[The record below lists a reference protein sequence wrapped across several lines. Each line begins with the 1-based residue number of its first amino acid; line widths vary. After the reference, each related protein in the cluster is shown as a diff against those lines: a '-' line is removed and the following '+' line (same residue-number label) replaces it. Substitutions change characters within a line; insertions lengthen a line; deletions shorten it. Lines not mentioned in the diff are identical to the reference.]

1 MSRSS
6 SAVVDSK
13 VVEMS
18 LENTNFERNAAT
30 SLSTIQKLK
39 EALNFTTSKDG
50 LDNFNSSLKKVD
62 FNPMAAG
69 INTARQGISALD
81 AVSFGFFS
89 RIGSQIEQTT
99 MQYAKMFTSKPIE
112 DGFKEY
118 ELKMGSVQTIL
129 MGAKTKEG
137 LPVTLDMVN
146 QKLDELNTYADK
158 TIYSFSDMTSNI
170 GKFTNAGVDLDTAV
184 AAIQGISN
192 EAALAGAN
200 SQQASHAM
208 YNFAQALSSGYVKL
222 IDWKSIENA
231 NMATVDFKQT
241 LIDTAVELGTVT
253 KVGEEYQSVTT
264 DMNGHV
270 SELFDA
276 TKMFNDSLS
285 AQWMTSDVLTTAL
298 GKYADET
305 TELGQKASKAAT
317 EVKTF
322 TQLIDTLQ
330 EAAGSGWAQTWEL
343 LIGDFDQSKQLFT
356 MLSDTFGGII
366 DAQSKAR
373 NNLLKEG
380 LGEPT
385 EAVSHEYWKNLDL
398 SARQAK
404 LLYKE
409 LMEVGKA
416 NGVAFESDDYVG
428 FINSLKEGWLNTDM
442 LADAVKR
449 LNGEGVDGEGMSKS
463 LDEINEAA
471 NRVIKGDFGNNM
483 AERIQQLN
491 DEGFDG
497 EKVQEY
503 VNEIYKLSGGTWD
516 LSDAILEQ
524 AAANVGLEESMKG
537 TSGEFDNIIDKVDSK
552 SLKKS
557 GRELL
562 FDSIVT
568 SIFAFK
574 KIAGS
579 IKGAWDDV
587 FPPATGDMIYNIARA
602 INDASKALRRFALK
616 NAENIGNAFRGI
628 FGVFSLLLSVGKRL
642 LGTVFKGLGAIFTAL
657 AGPIGAFIGK
667 ISGLLTMLHDWA
679 VQNQIV
685 EKTFGAIENGASV
698 VAGKLKGWFDAF
710 KALPGVQKVID
721 SFGGAFDYIY
731 DNFPHILDN
740 VGKSFGTFKDRIVN
754 AFSNT
759 KSPKEFF
766 EGIKKAFQGLWKDI
780 SASTVVKKF
789 KQSFGTL
796 GTTIKGFF
804 TDLGKNEDGTK
815 NTFGKLS
822 DSATRFKNDMTLAF
836 EGIDEEGNK
845 IDIFSGIKKAFSNLK
860 ENISLSGIGDK
871 IKAGLDTIKT
881 TVSNFFL
888 NTLGRNADGS
898 LNAFGKLWI
907 TILLRVGMLKDKLD
921 KTKEAIHDFFEEHKI
936 GQFLV
941 DIFSTL
947 KSSVGTFFKSI
958 PGFVA
963 GAKAKFGEFIE
974 KVKSLGGIKFSNLG
988 KIWKAFKDTVVQYFK
1003 DSKIFEPIVTAF
1015 ATIKE
1020 KIKEKLA
1027 EIGINVVAI
1036 RNRIVDFFKGIK
1048 NAVTGFSF
1056 PEAFQKIIDFF
1067 TKKKEG
1073 VKSGSKT
1080 LGSVLFGFFQ
1090 KLAKFVSGIKPEQ
1103 ILGIVAALTAFAGL
1117 KFIGTLVK
1125 PIEQLISSMAAEHK
1139 AKANFLNKA
1148 ALLEM
1153 AASFVL
1159 FAVTLK
1165 ILSGIKLGDVIKGV
1179 ATIGAIML
1187 LMTVFAKSMDK
1198 LNPKNMIASAAM
1210 MSSMAGSL
1218 LLTIVAIML
1227 IGKVITHDLGTAL
1240 AGLAGAGVLFLAM
1253 VAMMKVM
1260 QKVSGGTKGLAA
1272 AKSMMSVII
1281 ALYALVGLIMLLSF
1295 LPFTKIL
1302 NGLLKLV
1309 PIVIALWAI
1318 MKLMKKAVGDS
1329 GLSVSIGIAGLAACI
1344 LAIAAA
1350 LWIISKIDPKRL
1362 LPSVVALGVL
1372 MGVLAGVVY
1381 ASKGLEKGLGTMVGL
1396 AAVILAI
1403 AGSLAILSL
1412 IKPTK
1417 LIAPV
1422 LAIGILLG
1430 LLTGLSAVTGKM
1442 KPALTSL
1449 LMMVVLVAAIGTVLF
1464 LLSTLPNPDTVA
1476 KIALGLGII
1485 FAGLGVA
1492 MYGAVAAGA
1501 AAGPALVGLLVMVAF
1516 IAAFTALAWAIG
1528 ALAGD
1533 QAGTI
1538 QQGIDIIVS
1547 VLGGLG
1553 RAVGAFFAGIGTELF
1568 DALPQVGQDITDF
1581 MSNLSGLNEIGMVD
1595 IGPLVEA
1602 LGAILGVSIVGFADS
1617 LLSIVSEMEE
1627 GKSSA
1632 QMMAD
1637 DMVALAT
1644 AFKTYQETMDEVD
1657 DIEINETN
1665 LYDAIVA
1672 VLAAS
1677 LVGFVDGITSLVTEL
1692 TTGKTAVELV
1702 ASDMSALATGFSD
1715 YATTMQEFEGITI
1728 DTTELDRAVD
1738 EIGKTSLTGLM
1749 DGLASVITN
1758 FATDK
1763 SAVEL
1768 VASDMSTLATAF
1780 SDYAT
1785 TMTEFDGIEI
1795 DTTSLDDIIDII
1807 GEISL
1812 QGLLT
1817 SLGELLLG
1825 EDDKT
1830 QVEQFAEDMGTLSD
1844 ALVDWQTD
1852 MAPLEGLTVPTDDI
1866 AKLKEA
1872 LDTIKEGGILN
1883 SILGFFGA
1891 DTSPDYTSF
1900 TEGIKGLGG
1909 AINDF
1914 ANSLGEDFDA
1924 AKMTVATDAIKKL
1937 AEVGVALGD
1946 VDFGGWFHDGVL
1958 TNFAEELVGIV
1969 PNLNTFS
1976 TSFTDVE
1983 TFSTVALAVKQ
1994 LASGASLLANVKFGE
2009 GDLTNDDIVSKVK
2022 TNIDTLR
2029 SMIEG
2034 LADIDTSGVDKFTGA
2049 LSKINSADLSK
2060 ASQNLSNTD
2069 AGSDTGKDITSNITS
2084 NIDSSS
2090 ISSGVSSALSS
2101 ALGSIDTSGFGSIGT
2116 SMTTKIGLAIINGAG
2131 SIKSSLKAAL
2141 DSALSAAE
2149 GYKSSF
2155 TTAGWNFSSGL
2166 GQGIRL
2172 NKYAA
2177 INAAIEVAK
2186 AALEATRRTLD
2197 SHSPSRETEKLGRF
2211 FDLGLVKGIGGY
2223 SSVVSNAAS
2232 NVANMALDG
2241 VRRAVAATNDILAGT
2256 SNQQP
2261 VITPILDLT
2270 QVQDGASRIASLM
2283 PTSPTLLSNFSAI
2296 GENAEAIRERNSNT
2310 DILSALGK
2318 LGDNLSSG
2326 RPGDT
2331 YNINGVTYD
2340 DGSNIA
2346 SAVGDIIRAARVE
2359 RRA

>member
-18 LENTNFERNAAT
+18 LENTNFEKNAAT

-50 LDNFNSSLKKVD
+50 MDKFNSSLQKVD

-69 INTARQGISALD
+69 IDTARQSISALD
-81 AVSFGFFS
+81 AISFGFFS
-89 RIGSQIEQTT
+89 RIGGQIEQTA
-99 MQYAKMFTSKPIE
+99 MQYAQMFTSKPVE

-129 MGAKTKEG
+129 MGARTKEG

-146 QKLDELNTYADK
+146 QKLEELNTYADK
-158 TIYSFSDMTSNI
+158 TIYSFSDMTSSI
-170 GKFTNAGVDLDTAV
+170 GKFTNSGVDLDTAV

-200 SQQASHAM
+200 AQQASHAM

-241 LIDTAVELGTVT
+241 LIDTAVELGTVV
-253 KVGEEYQSVTT
+253 KVGDDYQSVTT

-270 SELFDA
+270 SELFNS

-285 AQWMTSDVLTTAL
+285 AQWMSSEVLTTAL
-298 GKYADET
+298 AKYADET

-343 LIGDFDQSKQLFT
+343 LIGDFDQSKKLFT
-356 MLSDTFGGII
+356 LLSDTFGGII

-380 LGEPT
+380 LGKPT
-385 EAVSHEYWKNLDL
+385 ETVSKEYIDNLDL
-398 SARQAK
+398 SARQTK
-404 LLYKE
+404 LLYQE

-416 NGVAFESDDYVG
+416 NGVAFKSDDYVG

-449 LNGEGVDGEGMSKS
+449 LNGEGVDGEGMSKN
-463 LDEINEAA
+463 LDEINDAA
-471 NRVIKGDFGNNM
+471 RRVIRGDFGNDM
-483 AERIQQLN
+483 PERIRLLN
-491 DEGFDG
+491 EEGFDG
-497 EKVQEY
+497 EKIQEY

-537 TSGEFDNIIDKVDSK
+537 TSGEFDNILDKVDSK

-574 KIAGS
+574 KVAAS

-602 INDASKALRRFALK
+602 INNASKALRRFALK
-616 NAENIGNAFRGI
+616 NAENIRNAFRGI
-628 FGVFSLLLSVGKRL
+628 FSVFSLLLSVGKRL
-642 LGTVFKGLGAIFTAL
+642 LGTVFKGLGAIFSAL
-657 AGPIGAFIGK
+657 AGPIGGFISKLG
-667 ISGLLTMLHDWA
+667 GLLTMLHDWA

-685 EKTFGAIENGASV
+685 EKTFGAIEKGAGIV
-698 VAGKLKGWFDAF
+698 TGKLKGWFDAF
-710 KALPGVQKVID
+710 KALPGVQKVLD

-740 VGKSFGTFKDRIVN
+740 VGKSFGTFKDRVVS
-754 AFSNT
+754 AFTNT

-766 EGIKKAFQGLWKDI
+766 EGIKAAFQGLWKDI
-780 SASTVVKKF
+780 SASTVVKNF

-796 GTTIKGFF
+796 GTTIKRFF
-804 TDLGKNEDGTK
+804 TNLGKNEDGSK

-845 IDIFSGIKKAFSNLK
+845 IDIFSGIKNAFANLR
-860 ENISLSGIGDK
+860 ENISLSGIGEK
-871 IKAGLDTIKT
+871 IKNGLGAIKT

-888 NTLGRNADGS
+888 NLGKNADGS
-898 LNAFGKLWI
+898 LNTFGKIWVS
-907 TILLRVGMLKDKLD
+907 LLQHIDAVRYKLD
-921 KTKEAIHDFFEEHKI
+921 AIRIGIHNFFEEHKI

-941 DIFSTL
+941 DNFSTL
-947 KSSVGTFFKSI
+947 RNAVGAFFKSI
-958 PGFVA
+958 PGFVS

-988 KIWKAFKDTVVQYFK
+988 KIWKAFKETVGQYFK

-1080 LGSVLFGFFQ
+1080 LGSVLFGFFK

-1125 PIEQLISSMAAEHK
+1125 PIESLISAMAAEHK
-1139 AKANFLNKA
+1139 AKAKFLNKA

-1153 AASFVL
+1153 AGAFVL

-1165 ILSGIKLGDVIKGV
+1165 ILSGIKLGDIIKGV

-1210 MSSMAGSL
+1210 VTSMAGAL
-1218 LLTIVAIML
+1218 ILAIVAIKL
-1227 IGKVITHDLGTAL
+1227 IGMMILNDLGTAV
-1240 AGLAGAGVLFLAM
+1240 AGLAGAGVLFLAL
-1253 VAMMKVM
+1253 VGMMKVM
-1260 QKVSGGTKGLAA
+1260 QKVSGGTKGLAT
-1272 AKSMMSVII
+1272 AKSMMSVVLS
-1281 ALYALVGLIMLLSF
+1281 LYALLGLIMLLSF

-1309 PIVIALWAI
+1309 PIALALAGI
-1318 MKLMKKAVGDS
+1318 MFLMKKAVGES

-1344 LAIAAA
+1344 LAIGAA
-1350 LWIISKIDPKRL
+1350 LWIISKIKPGTL
-1362 LPSVVALGVL
+1362 LKSVLALGAI
-1372 MGVLAGVVY
+1372 MLALVAVVH
-1381 ASKGLEKGLGTMVGL
+1381 ASKGIDKGLGTMVGI

-1403 AGSLAILSL
+1403 AGALAILSL
-1412 IKPTK
+1412 IKPTA
-1417 LIAPV
+1417 LVAPV
-1422 LAIGILLG
+1422 LAISAILLMLT
-1430 LLTGLSAVTGKM
+1430 LLSTVTGKM
-1442 KPALTSL
+1442 KPALSSL

-1476 KIALGLGII
+1476 QIALGLGII

-1501 AAGPALVGLLVMVAF
+1501 AAGTALVGLLVMVAF

-1568 DALPQVGQDITDF
+1568 DALPQIGQDITDF
-1581 MSNLSGLNEIGMVD
+1581 MSNLSGLNDIGMVD

-1627 GKSSA
+1627 GKSAA

-1637 DMVALAT
+1637 DMVALSSAFVEYQT
-1644 AFKTYQETMDEVD
+1644 AMDSVD
-1657 DIEINETN
+1657 GIEINTQP
-1665 LYDAIVA
+1665 LMDAIAA

-1677 LVGFVDGITSLVTEL
+1677 IGGFIDGLTSIVTEMV
-1692 TTGKTAVELV
+1692 TGKTAVQMV
-1702 ASDMSALATGFSD
+1702 ADDMTALAEGFTN
-1715 YATTMQEFEGITI
+1715 YATAMSGFEGIEI
-1728 DTTELDRAVD
+1728 DTQPLTDAIDAVT
-1738 EIGKTSLTGLM
+1738 KASLAGLV
-1749 DGLASVITN
+1749 DGLTSQLTEAWTGK
-1758 FATDK
+1758 A
-1763 SAVEL
+1763 AVTL
-1768 VASDMSTLATAF
+1768 VAEDMSTLASGFT
-1780 SDYAT
+1780 DYAT
-1785 TMTEFDGIEI
+1785 AMSEFDGIEI
-1795 DTTSLDDIIDII
+1795 DTTSLDDIIEII
-1807 GEISL
+1807 GQISL

-1825 EDDKT
+1825 DDDKT
-1830 QVEQFAEDMGTLSD
+1830 QVEQFAEDMGTLST

-1852 MAPLEGLTVPTDDI
+1852 MAPLEGLTVPTEDI
-1866 AKLKEA
+1866 GKLKEA
-1872 LDTIKEGGILN
+1872 LDTIKEGGILDSVLN
-1883 SILGFFGA
+1883 FFGV

-1900 TEGIKGLGG
+1900 NEGIKGLGG
-1909 AINDF
+1909 AINEF

-1924 AKMTVATDAIKKL
+1924 EKMTVATDAIKKL

-1946 VDFGGWFHDGVL
+1946 VDFGGWFHDGVI
-1958 TNFAEELVGIV
+1958 TNFAEELVDIV
-1969 PNLNTFS
+1969 PNLNEFS

-2009 GDLTNDDIVSKVK
+2009 GDLTDDDIVSKVK
-2022 TNIDTLR
+2022 TNVDTMKA
-2029 SMIEG
+2029 MIEG
-2034 LADIDTSGVDKFTGA
+2034 LVGLDTSGVDSFTGA
-2049 LSKINSADLSK
+2049 LGKINSVDMSK
-2060 ASQNLSNTD
+2060 AAENINTGD
-2069 AGSDTGKDITSNITS
+2069 AGADTGKDITSNITS

-2090 ISSGVSSALSS
+2090 ISSGVSTALSS
-2101 ALGSIDTSGFGSIGT
+2101 ALGSIDTSGFGEVGT
-2116 SMTTKIGLAIINGAG
+2116 SMMAKIGLGIVNSAG
-2131 SIKSSLKAAL
+2131 LIKSSLSAAL
-2141 DSALSAAE
+2141 DSALSSAE

-2155 TTAGWNFSSGL
+2155 TTAGWNFSAGV
-2166 GQGIRL
+2166 GNGIRL
-2172 NKYAA
+2172 NKYSA
-2177 INAAIEVAK
+2177 INAAIDMAK
-2186 AALEATRRTLD
+2186 SALEAVQRTID
-2197 SHSPSRETEKLGRF
+2197 SHSPSRETEKFGRF
-2211 FDLGLVKGIGGY
+2211 FDLGFANGIGEY
-2223 SSVVSNAAS
+2223 TSRVENESTRMAER
-2232 NVANMALDG
+2232 ALDG
-2241 VRRAVAATNDILAGT
+2241 VRRAVAATNDILAGAAT
-2256 SNQQP
+2256 QNP
-2261 VITPILDLT
+2261 VITPVLDLS
-2270 QVQDGASRIASLM
+2270 QVRDGANAIASLM
-2283 PTSPTLLSNFSAI
+2283 PTSPSVFGNFNAI
-2296 GENAEAIRERNSNT
+2296 SENADALRERNSNI
-2310 DILSALGK
+2310 DILNALGE
-2318 LGDNLSSG
+2318 LGSTLASG

-2346 SAVGDIIRAARVE
+2346 VAVGDLIRAARIE

>member
-18 LENTNFERNAAT
+18 LENSNFERNAAT

-99 MQYAKMFTSKPIE
+99 MQYAQMFTSKPVQ

-343 LIGDFDQSKQLFT
+343 LIGDFDESKQLFT
-356 MLSDTFGGII
+356 LLSDTFGGII
-366 DAQSKAR
+366 DAQAKAR

-380 LGEPT
+380 LGKPT
-385 EAVSHEYWKNLDL
+385 EAVTAEYWKNLDL
-398 SARQAK
+398 STRQTK

-416 NGVAFESDDYVG
+416 NGVAFESDNFVG
-428 FINSLKEGWLNTDM
+428 FMNSLKEGWLSTDM
-442 LADAVKR
+442 LSSAVKK
-449 LNGEGVDGEGMSKS
+449 LNSEGVDGEGMSKS

-471 NRVIKGDFGNNM
+471 DRVIKGDFGNDM
-483 AERIQQLN
+483 PQRIAQLN
-491 DEGFDG
+491 EEGFDG
-497 EKVQEY
+497 EKVQAY
-503 VNEIYKLSGGTWD
+503 VNELYKLAGNSWNVT
-516 LSDAILEQ
+516 DAIREQ

-537 TSGEFDNIIDKVDSK
+537 TSGEFDNILDKVDSK

-579 IKGAWDDV
+579 IKGAWNDV

-628 FGVFSLLLSVGKRL
+628 FSVFSLLLSVGKRL
-642 LGTVFKGLGAIFTAL
+642 LGTVFKGLGAIFNAL
-657 AGPIGAFIGK
+657 AGPIGGFITKLGN
-667 ISGLLTMLHDWA
+667 LLTMLHDWA

-685 EKTFGAIENGASV
+685 EKTFGAIETGV
-698 VAGKLKGWFDAF
+698 GVATGKIKGWFDAF
-710 KALPGVQKVID
+710 KALPGVQRVLD
-721 SFGGAFDYIY
+721 SFGNAFSYIY
-731 DNFPHILDN
+731 DNFPNILDN
-740 VGKSFGTFKDRIVN
+740 VGKSFGAFKDRVVN

-759 KSPKEFF
+759 KSPEEFF
-766 EGIKKAFQGLWKDI
+766 KGIKLAFQGLWKDI
-780 SASTVVKKF
+780 SASTLVKNF
-789 KQSFGTL
+789 KGSFKTL
-796 GTTIKGFF
+796 GTTIKDFF
-804 TDLGKNEDGTK
+804 TGLGKKEDGTK

-822 DSATRFKNDMTLAF
+822 DSATRFKDDMTLAF

-860 ENISLSGIGDK
+860 ENISLSGIGEK
-871 IKAGLDTIKT
+871 IKNGLSTIKT
-881 TVSNFFL
+881 TVSDFFL
-888 NTLGRNADGS
+888 NLGKNADGS
-898 LNAFGKLWI
+898 LNAFGKIWVG
-907 TILLRVGMLKDKLD
+907 LLLKIQAIKDKLR
-921 KTKEAIHDFFEEHKI
+921 AIKNGVHAFFEEHKI
-936 GQFLV
+936 GKFLV
-941 DIFSTL
+941 DIFTTL
-947 KSSVGTFFKSI
+947 GTAIGSFFKSI
-958 PGFVA
+958 PAFVE

-974 KVKSLGGIKFSNLG
+974 KVKSLGGLKFENLG
-988 KIWKAFKDTVVQYFK
+988 EIWKAFKDTVVKYFK

-1015 ATIKE
+1015 TTIKE
-1020 KIKEKLA
+1020 KVKEKLA
-1027 EIGINVVAI
+1027 ELGVNVGEI
-1036 RNRIVDFFKGIK
+1036 KNRIVAFFKGIK

-1073 VKSGSKT
+1073 VKNGSKT
-1080 LGSVLFGFFQ
+1080 LGSVLFGFFK
-1090 KLAKFVSGIKPEQ
+1090 KLAKFVTGIKPEQ

-1125 PIEQLISSMAAEHK
+1125 PIEQLISAMAAEHK

-1153 AASFVL
+1153 AGAFVL

-1165 ILSGIKLGDVIKGV
+1165 ILSGIKVGDVIKGV
-1179 ATIGAIML
+1179 VTIGAMMIMI
-1187 LMTVFAKSMDK
+1187 TVFAKSMDK
-1198 LNPKNMIASAAM
+1198 LNPKKMIAASALV
-1210 MSSMAGSL
+1210 SSMAGSMIL
-1218 LLTIVAIML
+1218 AILAIVL
-1227 IGKVITHDLGTAL
+1227 IGKVVLNDLPTAL
-1240 AGLAGAGVLFLAM
+1240 AGLGGAAVLFIAM
-1253 VAMMKVM
+1253 LAMMKAM

-1281 ALYALVGLIMLLSF
+1281 ALYALLGLIMLLSF
-1295 LPFTKIL
+1295 MPADRMKSGIKKLIGLFGIFAGMMWILKKVTK
-1302 NGLLKLV
+1302 
-1309 PIVIALWAI
+1309 
-1318 MKLMKKAVGDS
+1318 D

-1344 LAIAAA
+1344 LAISAA

-1362 LPSVVALGVL
+1362 LPSVVYLGIL

-1381 ASKGLEKGLGTMVGL
+1381 AAKGMEKGLGTMVGL

-1403 AGSLAILSL
+1403 AASLAILSL
-1412 IKPTK
+1412 IKPTA

-1422 LAIGILLG
+1422 AAISVILLM
-1430 LLTGLSAVTGKM
+1430 LTVLAGVTGKV

-1449 LMMVVLVAAIGTVLF
+1449 LMMTVLIAAIGTVLF
-1464 LLSTLPNPDTVA
+1464 LLATLPNPETVA
-1476 KIALGLGII
+1476 QIAAGLGLI

-1492 MYGAVAAGA
+1492 MYGAVAAGT
-1501 AAGPALVGLLVMVAF
+1501 AAGPALLGLVVMAAF
-1516 IAAFTALAWAIG
+1516 IAAFTLLAWAIG
-1528 ALAGD
+1528 ALGGD
-1533 QAGTI
+1533 QMSTI
-1538 QQGIDIIVS
+1538 QTGLDIIKM

-1553 RAVGAFFAGIGTELF
+1553 EAVGAFFAGIGTELF
-1568 DALPQVGQDITDF
+1568 DALPQIGQDITDF

-1595 IGPLVEA
+1595 IGPLAEA
-1602 LGAILGVSIVGFADS
+1602 LVAIAGVSAVGFADS
-1617 LLSIVSEMEE
+1617 LLSIVSEIEE

-1632 QMMAD
+1632 QMLAD
-1637 DMVALAT
+1637 DMVALSSAFVEYQT
-1644 AFKTYQETMDEVD
+1644 AMDSVD
-1657 DIEINETN
+1657 GIEINTQP
-1665 LYDAIVA
+1665 LMDAIRA
-1672 VLAAS
+1672 VVAAS
-1677 LVGFVDGITSLVTEL
+1677 IGGFIDGLTSIVTEMV
-1692 TTGKTAVELV
+1692 TGKTAVQMV
-1702 ASDMSALATGFSD
+1702 ADDMTALAEGFTN
-1715 YATTMQEFEGITI
+1715 YATAMASFEGIEI
-1728 DTTELDRAVD
+1728 DTQP
-1738 EIGKTSLTGLM
+1738 LM
-1749 DGLASVITN
+1749 DAIGAVTAASLSGLVDGLTSQLTEAWTGK
-1758 FATDK
+1758 A
-1763 SAVEL
+1763 AVAL
-1768 VASDMSTLATAF
+1768 VAEDMSTLASGFT
-1780 SDYAT
+1780 DYAT
-1785 TMTEFDGIEI
+1785 AMSEFDDVEI
-1795 DTTSLDDIIDII
+1795 DTTSLDDIIEII
-1807 GEISL
+1807 GQISL

-1817 SLGELLLG
+1817 SLGSLLLG

-1830 QVEQFAEDMGTLSD
+1830 QVTQFAEDMGTLST

-1852 MAPLEGLTVPTDDI
+1852 MAPLDGLTVPTDDI

-1872 LDTIKEGGILN
+1872 LDTIKEGGIIDSMLN
-1883 SILGFFGA
+1883 FFGV
-1891 DTSPDYTSF
+1891 DTTPDYSSF

-1914 ANSLGEDFDA
+1914 ANSLGEDFDSE
-1924 AKMTVATDAIKKL
+1924 KMTVATDAIKKL

-1958 TNFAEELVGIV
+1958 TNFAQELVDIV

-1976 TSFTDVE
+1976 TSFTDVDS
-1983 TFSTVALAVKQ
+1983 FSAVALAVKQ

-2009 GDLTNDDIVSKVK
+2009 GDLTDDDIVSKVK
-2022 TNIDTLR
+2022 TNIDTVR

-2034 LADIDTSGVDKFTGA
+2034 LVDIDTSGVDKFTGA

-2060 ASQNLSNTD
+2060 ASQNLSSTD

-2116 SMTTKIGLAIINGAG
+2116 SMTAKIGLAIINGAG

-2186 AALEATRRTLD
+2186 AALEATKRTLD
-2197 SHSPSRETEKLGRF
+2197 SHSPSRETEKLGKF
-2211 FDLGLVKGIGGY
+2211 FDLGFVKGINGY
-2223 SSVVSNAAS
+2223 SGAVANEAS

-2296 GENAEAIRERNSNT
+2296 GENAEAIRERNSNA
-2310 DILSALGK
+2310 DILNALGE
-2318 LGDNLSSG
+2318 LGNSLASD

>member
-146 QKLDELNTYADK
+146 QKLDELNAYADK

-343 LIGDFDQSKQLFT
+343 LIGDFDQSKKLFT

-366 DAQSKAR
+366 DAQAKAR

-380 LGEPT
+380 LGKPT
-385 EAVSHEYWKNLDL
+385 EAVTAEYWKNLDL
-398 SARQAK
+398 STRQTK

-416 NGVAFESDDYVG
+416 NGVAFESDNFVG
-428 FINSLKEGWLNTDM
+428 FMNSLKEGWLSTDM

-449 LNGEGVDGEGMSKS
+449 LNSEGVDGDGMSKS

-471 NRVIKGDFGNNM
+471 DRVIKGDFGNDM
-483 AERIQQLN
+483 PERIAQLN
-491 DEGFDG
+491 EEGFDG
-497 EKVQEY
+497 EKVQAY
-503 VNEIYKLSGGTWD
+503 VNELYKLAGNTWNIT
-516 LSDAILEQ
+516 DAIREQ

-628 FGVFSLLLSVGKRL
+628 FSVFSLLLSVGKRL
-642 LGTVFKGLGAIFTAL
+642 LGTVFKGLGVIFNAL
-657 AGPIGAFIGK
+657 AGPIGGFITKLGN
-667 ISGLLTMLHDWA
+667 LLTMLNDWA

-685 EKTFGAIENGASV
+685 ERTFGAIETGVGV
-698 VAGKLKGWFDAF
+698 VTGKIKGWFDAF
-710 KALPGVQKVID
+710 KALPGVQRVLN
-721 SFGGAFDYIY
+721 SFGDAFSYIY
-731 DNFPHILDN
+731 DNFPNILDN
-740 VGKSFGTFKDRIVN
+740 VGKSFGTFKDRVVN

-759 KSPKEFF
+759 KSPEEFF
-766 EGIKKAFQGLWKDI
+766 KGIKLAFQGLWKDI
-780 SASTVVKKF
+780 SASTLVKNF
-789 KQSFGTL
+789 KGSFKTL
-796 GTTIKGFF
+796 GTTIKDFF
-804 TDLGKNEDGTK
+804 TGLGKKEDGTK

-822 DSATRFKNDMTLAF
+822 DSATRFKDDMTLAF

-860 ENISLSGIGDK
+860 ENISLSGIGEK
-871 IKAGLDTIKT
+871 IKNGLDTIKT

-888 NTLGRNADGS
+888 NLGKNADGS
-898 LNAFGKLWI
+898 LNTFGKIW
-907 TILLRVGMLKDKLD
+907 TGLLLKIQAVKDKLR
-921 KTKEAIHDFFEEHKI
+921 AIKNGVHDFFEEHKI
-936 GQFLV
+936 GKFLV
-941 DIFSTL
+941 DIFTTL
-947 KSSVGTFFKSI
+947 GTAIGSFFKSI
-958 PGFVA
+958 PAFVE

-974 KVKSLGGIKFSNLG
+974 KVKSLGGLKFENLG
-988 KIWKAFKDTVVQYFK
+988 EIWKAFKDTVVKYFR

-1015 ATIKE
+1015 TTIKE
-1020 KIKEKLA
+1020 KVKEKLA
-1027 EIGINVVAI
+1027 ELGVNVGEI
-1036 RNRIVDFFKGIK
+1036 KNRIVAFFKGIK

-1073 VKSGSKT
+1073 VKNGSKT
-1080 LGSVLFGFFQ
+1080 LGSVLFGFFK
-1090 KLAKFVSGIKPEQ
+1090 KLAKFVTGIKPEQ
-1103 ILGIVAALTAFAGL
+1103 ILGIVAALLAFKGL

-1125 PIEQLISSMAAEHK
+1125 PIEQLISAMAAEHK
-1139 AKANFLNKA
+1139 SKANFLNKA

-1153 AASFVL
+1153 AGAFVL

-1165 ILSGIKLGDVIKGV
+1165 ILAGIKVGDIIKGV
-1179 ATIGAIML
+1179 ATIGAMML
-1187 LMTVFAKSMDK
+1187 LITSFAKSMDK
-1198 LNPKNMIASAAM
+1198 LDPKKMIAASAL
-1210 MSSMAGSL
+1210 MSSMAGSMIL
-1218 LLTIVAIML
+1218 AIIAIVL
-1227 IGKVITHDLGTAL
+1227 IGKVVLNDLPTAI
-1240 AGLAGAGVLFLAM
+1240 AGLIGAGVLFAAL
-1253 VAMMKVM
+1253 VKMMKVM
-1260 QKVSGGTKGLAA
+1260 QKVSGGTEGLAA

-1281 ALYALVGLIMLLSF
+1281 SLYALLGLIMLLSF
-1295 LPFTKIL
+1295 LPFGRIL
-1302 NGLLKLV
+1302 NGLVKLV
-1309 PIVIALWAI
+1309 PIVFALWAI
-1318 MKLMKKAVGDS
+1318 MKAMKKAVGED
-1329 GLSVSIGIAGLAACI
+1329 GLSISIGIAGLAACI
-1344 LAIAAA
+1344 LAIGAA
-1350 LWIISKIDPKRL
+1350 LWIISKIKPGTL
-1362 LPSVVALGVL
+1362 LKSVLALGVI
-1372 MGVLAGVVY
+1372 MLALAVVVKS
-1381 ASKGLEKGLGTMVGL
+1381 AKGIEKGLGTMVGL

-1403 AGSLAILSL
+1403 AASLAILSL
-1412 IKPTK
+1412 IKPTA

-1422 LAIGILLG
+1422 AAISAILLM
-1430 LLTGLSAVTGKM
+1430 LTVLAGVTGKV

-1449 LMMVVLVAAIGTVLF
+1449 LMMTVLIAAIGTVLF
-1464 LLSTLPNPDTVA
+1464 LLATLPNPETVA
-1476 KIALGLGII
+1476 QIAAGLGLI

-1492 MYGAVAAGA
+1492 MYGAVAAGT
-1501 AAGPALVGLLVMVAF
+1501 AAGPALLGLVVMAAF
-1516 IAAFTALAWAIG
+1516 IAAFTLLAWAIG
-1528 ALAGD
+1528 ALGGD
-1533 QAGTI
+1533 QMSTI
-1538 QQGIDIIVS
+1538 QTGLDIIKM

-1553 RAVGAFFAGIGTELF
+1553 EAVGAFFAGIGTELF
-1568 DALPQVGQDITDF
+1568 DALPQIGQDITDF

-1595 IGPLVEA
+1595 IGPLAEA
-1602 LGAILGVSIVGFADS
+1602 LGAILGVSAVGFADS
-1617 LLSIVSEMEE
+1617 LMSIVSEIEE

-1632 QMMAD
+1632 QMLAD
-1637 DMVALAT
+1637 DMVALSSAFVEYQT
-1644 AFKTYQETMDEVD
+1644 AMD
-1657 DIEINETN
+1657 
-1665 LYDAIVA
+1665 
-1672 VLAAS
+1672 S
-1677 LVGFVDGITSLVTEL
+1677 VDGIEIDTQPLMDAIGAVVAASIGGFIDGLTSIVTEMV
-1692 TTGKTAVELV
+1692 TGKTAVQMV
-1702 ASDMSALATGFSD
+1702 ADDMTALAEGFTN
-1715 YATTMQEFEGITI
+1715 YATAMASFEGIEI
-1728 DTTELDRAVD
+1728 DTQP
-1738 EIGKTSLTGLM
+1738 LM
-1749 DGLASVITN
+1749 DAIGAVTAASLSGLVDGLTSQLTEAWTGK
-1758 FATDK
+1758 A
-1763 SAVEL
+1763 AVALAAE
-1768 VASDMSTLATAF
+1768 DMSTLATGF
-1780 SDYAT
+1780 TDYAT
-1785 TMTEFDGIEI
+1785 AMSEFDGIEI
-1795 DTTSLDDIIDII
+1795 DTTALDDIIDII
-1807 GEISL
+1807 GQISL

-1817 SLGELLLG
+1817 SLGSLILG

-1830 QVEQFAEDMGTLSD
+1830 QVTQFAEDMGTLST

-1852 MAPLEGLTVPTDDI
+1852 MAPLDGLTVPTDDI

-1872 LDTIKEGGILN
+1872 LDTIKEGGIIDSMLN
-1883 SILGFFGA
+1883 FFGV
-1891 DTSPDYTSF
+1891 DTTPDYSSF
-1900 TEGIKGLGG
+1900 TTGITGLGG

-1914 ANSLGEDFDA
+1914 ANSLGEDFDSE
-1924 AKMTVATDAIKKL
+1924 KMTVATDAIKKL

-1958 TNFAEELVGIV
+1958 TNFAQELVDIV
-1969 PNLNTFS
+1969 PNLNSFS

-1983 TFSTVALAVKQ
+1983 SFSSVALAVKQ

-2022 TNIDTLR
+2022 ANIDTVR

-2101 ALGSIDTSGFGSIGT
+2101 ALGSVDTSGFGAIGT
-2116 SMTTKIGLAIINGAG
+2116 SMTAKIGLAIINGAG

-2155 TTAGWNFSSGL
+2155 TSAGWNFSSGL

-2172 NKYAA
+2172 NKYSA

-2186 AALEATRRTLD
+2186 AALEATKRTLD

-2256 SNQQP
+2256 GNEQP
-2261 VITPILDLT
+2261 IITPILDLS
-2270 QVQDGASRIASLM
+2270 QVRDGASRIASLM

-2296 GENAEAIRERNSNT
+2296 GENAEAIRERNSNA
-2310 DILSALGK
+2310 DILNALGK
-2318 LGDNLSSG
+2318 LGDNLSSD

-2346 SAVGDIIRAARVE
+2346 SAVGELIRAARVE